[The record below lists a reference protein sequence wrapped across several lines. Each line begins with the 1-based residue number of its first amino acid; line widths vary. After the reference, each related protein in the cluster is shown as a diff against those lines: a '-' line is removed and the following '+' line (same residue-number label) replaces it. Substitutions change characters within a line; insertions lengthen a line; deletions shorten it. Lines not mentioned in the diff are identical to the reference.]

1 MAPSAPNPPGST
13 DVQTDLKTAMADMA
27 ADVERAILHL
37 LPTTDLPESRVL
49 EAMRYGCLNGGK
61 RLRPFLVCQSA
72 ALFGVNPDCALRVA
86 VAVEFVHSYS
96 LVHDD
101 LPAMDDGDLRRG
113 QPTVHRKFDEAT
125 AILAGDGLLTYAFEV
140 LADPATHEDPN
151 VRCQLVAALAKAAG
165 PHGMVGGQ
173 MLDLIA
179 EHETFDLGTTTRLQR
194 MKTGDMIAFSCEAGG
209 ILGKAPPPQRLA
221 LRAYAHDLGLAFQ
234 IVDDLLDIEGTEAE
248 TGKSVGRDAQA
259 GKATFVSILGQDRA
273 RSQAAMLAV
282 QAKAHLEIFDGRADI
297 LKAVA
302 DFVVARRT

>member
-1 MAPSAPNPPGST
+1 
-13 DVQTDLKTAMADMA
+13 MADMA

-96 LVHDD
+96 LIHDD

-113 QPTVHRKFDEAT
+113 QPTTHRKFDEAT

-140 LADPATHEDPN
+140 LADPATHEDPH

-209 ILGKAPPPQRLA
+209 ILGKASPPQRHA

-234 IVDDLLDIEGTEAE
+234 IVDDLLDVEGTEAE
-248 TGKSVGRDAQA
+248 TGKSVGRDAEA
-259 GKATFVSILGQDRA
+259 GKSTFVSILGRDRA
-273 RSQAAMLAV
+273 RSQAGMLAV
-282 QAKAHLEIFDGRADI
+282 QAKAHLEIFDGRADT

>member
-1 MAPSAPNPPGST
+1 M
-13 DVQTDLKTAMADMA
+13 QTDLKTAMADMA

-179 EHETFDLGTTTRLQR
+179 EHEAFDLGTTTRLQR

-209 ILGKAPPPQRLA
+209 ILGKAPPPQRHA

-234 IVDDLLDIEGTEAE
+234 IVDDLLDVEGTEAE
-248 TGKSVGRDAQA
+248 TGKSVGRDAEA
-259 GKATFVSILGQDRA
+259 GKSTFVSILGQDRA

>member
-1 MAPSAPNPPGST
+1 
-13 DVQTDLKTAMADMA
+13 MADMA

-209 ILGKAPPPQRLA
+209 ILGKAPPPQRHA

-234 IVDDLLDIEGTEAE
+234 IVDDLLDVEGTEAE
-248 TGKSVGRDAQA
+248 TGKSVGRDAEA
-259 GKATFVSILGQDRA
+259 GKSTFVSILGRDRA

>member
-1 MAPSAPNPPGST
+1 
-13 DVQTDLKTAMADMA
+13 MADMA

-101 LPAMDDGDLRRG
+101 LPAMDDGELRRG

-234 IVDDLLDIEGTEAE
+234 IVDDLLDVEGTEAE
-248 TGKSVGRDAQA
+248 TGKSVGRDAEA
-259 GKATFVSILGQDRA
+259 GKSTFVSILGQDRA

>member
-1 MAPSAPNPPGST
+1 
-13 DVQTDLKTAMADMA
+13 MADMA

-101 LPAMDDGDLRRG
+101 LPAMDDSDLRRG
-113 QPTVHRKFDEAT
+113 KPTVHHAFDEAT

-248 TGKSVGRDAQA
+248 TGKSVGRDAEA

>member
-101 LPAMDDGDLRRG
+101 LPAMDDGELRRG

-234 IVDDLLDIEGTEAE
+234 IVDDLLDVEGTEAE
-248 TGKSVGRDAQA
+248 TGKSVGRDAEA
-259 GKATFVSILGQDRA
+259 GKSTFVSILGQDRA

>member
-1 MAPSAPNPPGST
+1 M
-13 DVQTDLKTAMADMA
+13 QTDLKTAMADMA

-209 ILGKAPPPQRLA
+209 ILGKAPPPQRHA

-234 IVDDLLDIEGTEAE
+234 IVDDLLDVEGTEAE
-248 TGKSVGRDAQA
+248 TGKSVGRDAEA
-259 GKATFVSILGQDRA
+259 GKSTFVSILGQDRA

>member
-1 MAPSAPNPPGST
+1 MAPLEPNPPGST

-179 EHETFDLGTTTRLQR
+179 EHEAFDLGTTTRLQR

-209 ILGKAPPPQRLA
+209 ILGKAPPPQRHA

-234 IVDDLLDIEGTEAE
+234 IVDDLLDVEGTEAE
-248 TGKSVGRDAQA
+248 TGKSVGRDAEA
-259 GKATFVSILGQDRA
+259 GKSTFVSILGQDRA

>member
-234 IVDDLLDIEGTEAE
+234 IVDDLLDVEGTEAE
-248 TGKSVGRDAQA
+248 TGKSVGRDAEA
-259 GKATFVSILGQDRA
+259 GKSTFVSILGQDRA

-282 QAKAHLEIFDGRADI
+282 QAKAHLEIFEGRADI

>member
-1 MAPSAPNPPGST
+1 M
-13 DVQTDLKTAMADMA
+13 QTDLKTAMADMA

-72 ALFGVNPDCALRVA
+72 ALFGVNPECALRVA

-234 IVDDLLDIEGTEAE
+234 IVDDLLDVEGTEAE
-248 TGKSVGRDAQA
+248 TGKSVGRDAEA

>member
-1 MAPSAPNPPGST
+1 M
-13 DVQTDLKTAMADMA
+13 QTDLKTAMADMA

-101 LPAMDDGDLRRG
+101 LPAMDNGELRRG

-179 EHETFDLGTTTRLQR
+179 EHEAFDLGTTTRLQR

-234 IVDDLLDIEGTEAE
+234 IVDDLLDVEGTEAE
-248 TGKSVGRDAQA
+248 TGKSVGRDAEA
-259 GKATFVSILGQDRA
+259 GKSTFVSILGRDRA

>member
-1 MAPSAPNPPGST
+1 M
-13 DVQTDLKTAMADMA
+13 QTDLKTAMADMA

-37 LPTTDLPESRVL
+37 LPITDLPESRVL

-234 IVDDLLDIEGTEAE
+234 IVDDLLDVEGTEAE
-248 TGKSVGRDAQA
+248 TGKSVGRDAEA
-259 GKATFVSILGQDRA
+259 GKSTFVSILGRDRA